1 MKKKIAYVGGK
12 DEGTIMDYNIDQNR
26 ATFQGNSSLVT
37 GRHLSS
43 EAAFPF
49 QCIRIFS
56 FRKFMSKISHRFG
69 VKVGIRIN

>member
-1 MKKKIAYVGGK
+1 MEKKIDFIGGK

-26 ATFQGNSSLVT
+26 TAFQGNSSLVI
-37 GRHLSS
+37 GHISS

-49 QCIRIFS
+49 QCIWIFS
-56 FRKFMSKISHRFG
+56 FREFMRKISHQFR